1 MGSPQR
7 PTANLE
13 KGPIA
18 PHLNSLRVRPTMESQ
33 HNLYTYEDYLCPCQG
48 IMQSFYTFYSG
59 DKNSDNGIADE
70 IMGHSTAQE
79 SLGKTLTPHYLIS

>member
-1 MGSPQR
+1 MCKRHVGSPQR

-18 PHLNSLRVRPTMESQ
+18 LHLNSLHVRPTMESQ
-33 HNLYTYEDYLCPCQG
+33 HDLYTYEDYLCPCQG

-59 DKNSDNGIADE
+59 DEYSNNGIAW
-70 IMGHSTAQE
+70 INMSYLAQARIQD
-79 SLGKTLTPHYLIS
+79 TMP